1 MISAIFVNLV
11 ISANF
16 VIFVNSERRHLA
28 LIFGEIETKI
38 DLFLLEVKMDELEE
52 KTKIGMKNSNSAL
65 WQDNDQR
72 VGRVEMV
79 QKQVQ
84 NQLESL
90 LNKSSADQNVLST
103 LATEVMKT
111 AQKSS
116 FVIFAIITKK
126 KVVLKNREKVLFK

>member
-28 LIFGEIETKI
+28 LIFGEIDTKI
-38 DLFLLEVKMDELEE
+38 DLSVLEVKMDELEE

-111 AQKSS
+111 AQKK
-116 FVIFAIITKK
+116 FIRH
-126 KVVLKNREKVLFK
+126 LCNNY

>member
-1 MISAIFVNLV
+1 
-11 ISANF
+11 
-16 VIFVNSERRHLA
+16 
-28 LIFGEIETKI
+28 
-38 DLFLLEVKMDELEE
+38 MDELEE
-52 KTKIGMKNSNSAL
+52 KTKLGMKNSNSAL

-111 AQKSS
+111 AKKST
-116 FVIFAIITKK
+116 FVIC
-126 KVVLKNREKVLFK
+126 NNY

>member
-1 MISAIFVNLV
+1 
-11 ISANF
+11 
-16 VIFVNSERRHLA
+16 
-28 LIFGEIETKI
+28 
-38 DLFLLEVKMDELEE
+38 MDELEE
-52 KTKIGMKNSNSAL
+52 KTKIGLKNSNSAL

-126 KVVLKNREKVLFK
+126 EN

>member
-1 MISAIFVNLV
+1 
-11 ISANF
+11 
-16 VIFVNSERRHLA
+16 
-28 LIFGEIETKI
+28 
-38 DLFLLEVKMDELEE
+38 MDELEE
-52 KTKIGMKNSNSAL
+52 KTKLGMKNSNSAL

-111 AQKSS
+111 AKKKST
-116 FVIFAIITKK
+116 FVIC
-126 KVVLKNREKVLFK
+126 NNY

>member
-1 MISAIFVNLV
+1 
-11 ISANF
+11 
-16 VIFVNSERRHLA
+16 
-28 LIFGEIETKI
+28 
-38 DLFLLEVKMDELEE
+38 MDELEE
-52 KTKIGMKNSNSAL
+52 KTKLGMKNSNSAL

-111 AQKSS
+111 AKKKVHSS
-116 FVIFAIITKK
+116 SAIITKK
-126 KVVLKNREKVLFK
+126 DTSVEKSGKKVSL

>member
-1 MISAIFVNLV
+1 
-11 ISANF
+11 
-16 VIFVNSERRHLA
+16 
-28 LIFGEIETKI
+28 
-38 DLFLLEVKMDELEE
+38 MDELEE

-126 KVVLKNREKVLFK
+126 ESSLEKSRKSLIWMFFSPIPPMHLLFSLA

>member
-16 VIFVNSERRHLA
+16 VNLVNSEKRHLA
-28 LIFGEIETKI
+28 LIFGEIDTKI
-38 DLFLLEVKMDELEE
+38 DLFVLEVKMDELEE

-126 KVVLKNREKVLFK
+126 EN

>member
-1 MISAIFVNLV
+1 MPKIVHFGEFLKIWSLRSNSVTRHVTFNRTKIGGKRQNSNATFLV
-11 ISANF
+11 IF
-16 VIFVNSERRHLA
+16 KQCVQ
-28 LIFGEIETKI
+28 EIKEE
-38 DLFLLEVKMDELEE
+38 LEVKMDELEE
-52 KTKIGMKNSNSAL
+52 KTKLGMKNSNSAL

-111 AQKSS
+111 A
-116 FVIFAIITKK
+116 KK
-126 KVVLKNREKVLFK
+126 KYIRHLQ

>member
-16 VIFVNSERRHLA
+16 VNLVNSEKRHLA
-28 LIFGEIETKI
+28 LIFGEIDTKI
-38 DLFLLEVKMDELEE
+38 DLFVLEVKMDELEE
-52 KTKIGMKNSNSAL
+52 KTKIGLKNSNSAL

-126 KVVLKNREKVLFK
+126 EN

>member
-1 MISAIFVNLV
+1 MVHWSLV
-11 ISANF
+11 RTTQMRHYF
-16 VIFVNSERRHLA
+16 CVIFCEFYDFSE
-28 LIFGEIETKI
+28 FCYQIETKI
-38 DLFLLEVKMDELEE
+38 NLSLLEVKMDELEE

-90 LNKSSADQNVLST
+90 LNKRSADQNVLST

-126 KVVLKNREKVLFK
+126 EN

>member
-1 MISAIFVNLV
+1 MIFKQCVQ
-11 ISANF
+11 
-16 VIFVNSERRHLA
+16 
-28 LIFGEIETKI
+28 EIKEE
-38 DLFLLEVKMDELEE
+38 LEVKMDELEE
-52 KTKIGMKNSNSAL
+52 KTKLGMKNSNSAL

-103 LATEVMKT
+103 LATEV
-111 AQKSS
+111 
-116 FVIFAIITKK
+116 I
-126 KVVLKNREKVLFK
+126 